1 MSFADLV
8 TLMASWVSA
17 WDCALAHPGGF
28 ERADFARFSC
38 VHTSSADEAEYKLAS
53 INRREV
59 FDSCK
64 QYRAYISNST
74 T

>member
-1 MSFADLV
+1 MAGLV
-8 TLMASWVSA
+8 NRGLGIKF
-17 WDCALAHPGGF
+17 GGF
-28 ERADFARFSC
+28 KRADFARFSC